1 MTTVEA
7 CGSAATVA
15 LAAGALAKGWD
26 KFPDR
31 LIPTLCCAVGV
42 VLVPALA
49 GWTVENAVAG
59 FMAGYSA
66 TGINQQFRQIRQ
78 RTGHTETIKKDQ
90 P

>member
-1 MTTVEA
+1 MTTVQA
-7 CGSAATVA
+7 SGSAVGVA
-15 LAAGALAKGWD
+15 LAFGALAKGWD

-42 VLVPALA
+42 LLVPALA

-66 TGINQQFRQIRQ
+66 TGLNQQFRQIRQ
-78 RTGHTETIKKDQ
+78 RTGNTETITK

>member
-7 CGSAATVA
+7 SGSAAAAA
-15 LAAGALAKGWD
+15 LAFGALAKGWD

-42 VLVPALA
+42 LLVPALA

-78 RTGHTETIKKDQ
+78 STGNTEIIQKQ

>member
-7 CGSAATVA
+7 SGSAVGVA
-15 LAAGALAKGWD
+15 LALGTLAKGWD

-31 LIPTLCCAVGV
+31 LIPTLCCVVGV

-49 GWTVENAVAG
+49 GWTVDNAVTG

-78 RTGHTETIKKDQ
+78 RTGNTEIIKKDQ